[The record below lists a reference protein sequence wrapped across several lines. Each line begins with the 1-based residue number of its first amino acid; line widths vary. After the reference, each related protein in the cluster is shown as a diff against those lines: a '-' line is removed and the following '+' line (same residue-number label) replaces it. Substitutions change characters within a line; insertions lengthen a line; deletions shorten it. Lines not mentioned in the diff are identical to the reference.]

1 MEKKVLI
8 TVFTDPMMGLSYESE
23 PIREKLEAS
32 FKDKISFDYVMSLL
46 VKDVSDFMIPE
57 EISLGREKGIEVY
70 NKRLAQ
76 IYKSEEKIGGLPI
89 NMEGFALFSPEY
101 PSSLPL
107 NIAYHAVKIVS
118 PEKAYNFLYNLRRAT
133 IVDTRPTT
141 HTEELCAVA
150 EKTGINKNDFL
161 AEFNGNAARK
171 VLELDLKRTRSLGIY
186 GLPAYLVEYNGN
198 SLLLRGL
205 ANFDDFV
212 SAISKVSGGELTPS
226 KL

>member
-76 IYKSEEKIGGLPI
+76 IYKSEEKIGALPI

-161 AEFNGNAARK
+161 AEFNGNATRK
-171 VLELDLKRTRSLGIY
+171 ALELDLKRTRSLGIY

-212 SAISKVSGGELTPS
+212 SAISKVSDGKLTPS

>member
-1 MEKKVLI
+1 MEKKILI

-23 PIREKLEAS
+23 PIKEKLEAS

-46 VKDVSDFMIPE
+46 VKDVSDFMTPQ

-107 NIAYHAVKIVS
+107 NIAYHAAKIVA
-118 PEKAYNFLYNLRRAT
+118 PEKAYTFLYNLRRAT
-133 IVDTRPTT
+133 IVETRPTT

-150 EKTGINKNDFL
+150 EKTGINRDDFL
-161 AEFNGNAARK
+161 VAFHGNAAK
-171 VLELDLKRTRSLGIY
+171 EALEFDLKRKRSLGIY
-186 GLPAYLVEYNGN
+186 GLPSYLVEYNGN

-205 ANFDDFV
+205 ANFDNFV
-212 SAISKVSGGELTPS
+212 QAISEVSGGKITPS

>member
-1 MEKKVLI
+1 MEKKILI

-23 PIREKLEAS
+23 PIKEKLETT
-32 FKDKISFDYVMSLL
+32 FKDKISFDYVMCLL

-57 EISLGREKGIEVY
+57 EISLGREKGIQVY

-107 NIAYHAVKIVS
+107 NIAYHAVKIVA
-118 PEKAYNFLYNLRRAT
+118 PEKAYTFLYNLRRAT
-133 IVDTRPTT
+133 IVETRPTT

-150 EKTGINKNDFL
+150 EKTGINTDDFL
-161 AEFNGNAARK
+161 AAFNGNDAKKA
-171 VLELDLKRTRSLGIY
+171 LELDLERKRSLGIY
-186 GLPAYLVEYNGN
+186 GLPSLLVEYNGN
-198 SLLLRGL
+198 SMLLRGL
-205 ANFDDFV
+205 ANYDEFV
-212 SAISKVSGGELTPS
+212 YAISEVSEGKLTPE

>member
-161 AEFNGNAARK
+161 AEFNGNATRK
-171 VLELDLKRTRSLGIY
+171 ALELDLKRTRSLGIY
-186 GLPAYLVEYNGN
+186 GLPAYLVEYNE
-198 SLLLRGL
+198 
-205 ANFDDFV
+205 FFV
-212 SAISKVSGGELTPS
+212 T
-226 KL
+226 

>member
-1 MEKKVLI
+1 MEKKILI

-32 FKDKISFDYVMSLL
+32 FKDKVSFDYVMCLL
-46 VKDVSDFMIPE
+46 VKDVSDFMLPE

-89 NMEGFALFSPEY
+89 NMEGFTLFSPEY

-107 NIAYHAVKIVS
+107 NIAYHAAKIVA

-150 EKTGINKNDFL
+150 EKTGINKDDFL
-161 AEFNGNAARK
+161 TEFNGNTAKKA
-171 VLELDLKRTRSLGIY
+171 LELDLERKRSLGIY
-186 GLPAYLVEYNGN
+186 GLPSYLVEYNGN
-198 SLLLRGL
+198 SMLLRGL

-212 SAISKVSGGELTPS
+212 NAISEVSGG
-226 KL
+226 KLKISH